1 MNEAETRASGELRL
15 EGLPNLPQAA
25 TVRALAER
33 IWANARV
40 VALWLGGSLASGAG
54 DQYSDIDLRLALAP
68 DDLPAWE
75 ACDLAAL
82 LNGAPLAHQFIRF
95 GPGAYLRHLIAP
107 NGDILDLVVRSVEIP
122 PEDEPS
128 LVLGCRDDAYA
139 ALLTV
144 HDCAPASQD
153 VPATAEGVRELLE
166 AFWVNSH
173 KHRKVLH
180 RNLDLMF
187 PAAMHANW
195 RMLMTLWHIAATG
208 NETSARHFSGI
219 HGLTELVRGVESTYG
234 SEPLATIGA
243 PIRTREEIC
252 AVIER
257 DQEVVAQLGRQ
268 LAARY
273 HFAYPE
279 ALERTVRA
287 AWAAFRAEQEARP

>member
-1 MNEAETRASGELRL
+1 MSEAETQASDELRL
-15 EGLPNLPQAA
+15 EGLPDLPQAA
-25 TVRALAER
+25 TVRRLAAR
-33 IWANARV
+33 IWDDRRV

-54 DQYSDIDLRLALAP
+54 DQYSDIDLRLAVAA
-68 DDLPAWE
+68 DDLAAWE
-75 ACDLAAL
+75 ACDLAASL
-82 LNGAPLAHQFIRF
+82 DGAPLAHQFIRF
-95 GPGAYLRHLIAP
+95 GPGTFLRHLIAP
-107 NGDILDLVVRSVEIP
+107 DGDILDLVVRSVEIA
-122 PEDEPS
+122 PEDEKS

-139 ALLTV
+139 ALLAA
-144 HDCAPASQD
+144 HNRAPTPEE
-153 VPATAEGVRELLE
+153 VPATAEGVRELLQ

-195 RMLMTLWHIAATG
+195 RMLMTVWYIEATG

-219 HGLTELVRGVESTYG
+219 HGLTELVHAVESAHG
-234 SEPLATIGA
+234 SEPLAITGA

-257 DQEVVAQLGRQ
+257 DQDVAAALGRR

-273 HFAYPE
+273 GFRYPE
-279 ALERTVRA
+279 ELERTVRA
-287 AWAAFRAEQEARP
+287 AWQAFRAEQAGR